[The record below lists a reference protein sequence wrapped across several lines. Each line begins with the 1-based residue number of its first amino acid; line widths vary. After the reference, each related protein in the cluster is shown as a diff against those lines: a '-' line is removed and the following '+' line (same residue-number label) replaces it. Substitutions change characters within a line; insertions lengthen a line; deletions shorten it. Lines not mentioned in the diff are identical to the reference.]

1 MYEELTCFKA
11 YDIRGEIDIN
21 INEEIAYRVGR
32 SVAQHFNSKSIV
44 VGFDARKTSPD
55 FAKAVGQGIMDAGSD
70 LIDIGLAGTE
80 EMYWAVSN
88 FSASAGIMVTAS
100 HNPINYNGMKIV
112 KSGSRPLDD
121 NEDFK
126 AIKNLAETEK
136 WTKTDNKGSHL
147 DYSDE
152 ARSDYVTKV
161 MSFVNRNELKPLKIV
176 INSGNGA
183 AGPTFDAIE
192 KKLNTNYP
200 KIEFVRVD
208 HIPDSTFPNGI
219 PNPLLLENHHKTADI
234 VKNAGADFGVAFDG
248 DFDRCFFFDETGKFV
263 PGEYLVGLLASIF
276 LEKEQ
281 GATIVHDPRVI
292 WNTQDIVSQK
302 GGKAEQSKTG
312 HAFIKQTMRKHE
324 AVYGGEMSAHHYFR
338 DFAYCDSGMIPWLL
352 VAELV
357 SIKNQSLGDLVKDRV
372 SSFPSSG
379 EINFKVKDADS
390 SITSVLENYRTQ
402 AKTLDEMDGFSLT
415 IDDWRFNLRKSNT
428 EPLVRLNVES
438 KGTSINLDE
447 QVKKIS
453 KSIKI
458 SLIISRC
465 YQKNNQKQFWI
476 RNQYFYM
483 FLFGKN
489 NCFF

>member
-21 INEEIAYRVGR
+21 INEAIAYRVGR

-44 VGFDARKTSPD
+44 VGFDARETSPA
-55 FAKAVGQGIMDAGSD
+55 FAKAVGQGIMDAGSN

-88 FSASAGIMVTAS
+88 FSASAGIVVTAS

-112 KSGSRPLDD
+112 KSGSRPLND

-136 WTKTDNKGSHL
+136 WAKTDNKGSHL
-147 DYSDE
+147 DYSNQ

-161 MSFVNRNELKPLKIV
+161 LSFVNRNKLKPLKIV

-192 KKLNTNYP
+192 KKLNTNNP

-208 HIPDSTFPNGI
+208 HTPDSTFPNGI
-219 PNPLLLENHHKTADI
+219 PNPLLPENHHKTADI
-234 VKNAGADFGVAFDG
+234 VKNVGADFGVAFDG

-379 EINFKVKDADS
+379 EINFKVKDADN
-390 SITSVLENYRTQ
+390 SISSVLENYQSQ
-402 AKTLDEMDGFSLT
+402 AKTLDKTDGFSLI

-428 EPLVRLNVES
+428 EPLVRLNIEC
-438 KGTSINLDE
+438 KGTSINLDD

-453 KSIKI
+453 KLLI
-458 SLIISRC
+458 SAS
-465 YQKNNQKQFWI
+465 
-476 RNQYFYM
+476 
-483 FLFGKN
+483 
-489 NCFF
+489 

>member
-21 INEEIAYRVGR
+21 INEAIAYRVGR

-44 VGFDARKTSPD
+44 VGFDARETSPA
-55 FAKAVGQGIMDAGSD
+55 FAKAVGQGIMDAGSN

-88 FSASAGIMVTAS
+88 FSASAGIVVTAS

-121 NEDFK
+121 YEDFK

-136 WTKTDNKGSHL
+136 WAKTDNKGSHL
-147 DYSDE
+147 DYSNQ

-161 MSFVNRNELKPLKIV
+161 LSFVNRNKLKPLKIV

-192 KKLNTNYP
+192 KKLNTNNP

-208 HIPDSTFPNGI
+208 HTPDSTFPNGI
-219 PNPLLLENHHKTADI
+219 PNPLLHENHHKTADI
-234 VKNAGADFGVAFDG
+234 VKNVGADFGVAFDG

-379 EINFKVKDADS
+379 EINFKVKDADN
-390 SITSVLENYRTQ
+390 SISSVLENYQSQ
-402 AKTLDEMDGFSLT
+402 AKTLDKTDGFSLI

-428 EPLVRLNVES
+428 EPLVRLNIES
-438 KGTSINLDE
+438 KGTSINLDD

-453 KSIKI
+453 KLLI
-458 SLIISRC
+458 SAS
-465 YQKNNQKQFWI
+465 
-476 RNQYFYM
+476 
-483 FLFGKN
+483 
-489 NCFF
+489 

>member
-21 INEEIAYRVGR
+21 INEAIAYRVGR

-44 VGFDARKTSPD
+44 VGFDARETSPA
-55 FAKAVGQGIMDAGSD
+55 FAKAVGQGIMDAGSN

-88 FSASAGIMVTAS
+88 FSASAGIVVTAS

-136 WTKTDNKGSHL
+136 WTKADNKGSYL

-208 HIPDSTFPNGI
+208 HTPNSTFPNGI
-219 PNPLLLENHHKTADI
+219 PNPLLPENHHKTADI
-234 VKNAGADFGVAFDG
+234 VKNVDADFGVAFDG

-390 SITSVLENYRTQ
+390 SIASVLENYRTQ
-402 AKTLDEMDGFSLT
+402 AKTLDKMDGFSLT

-438 KGTSINLDE
+438 KGTNINLDE

-453 KSIKI
+453 KLLK
-458 SLIISRC
+458 
-465 YQKNNQKQFWI
+465 
-476 RNQYFYM
+476 
-483 FLFGKN
+483 
-489 NCFF
+489 

>member
-21 INEEIAYRVGR
+21 INEAIAYRVGR

-44 VGFDARKTSPD
+44 VGFDARETSPA
-55 FAKAVGQGIMDAGSD
+55 FAKAVGQGIMDAGSN

-88 FSASAGIMVTAS
+88 FSASAGIVVTAS

-112 KSGSRPLDD
+112 KSGSRPLND

-136 WTKTDNKGSHL
+136 WAKTDNKGSHL
-147 DYSDE
+147 DYSNQ

-161 MSFVNRNELKPLKIV
+161 LSFVNRNKLKPLKIV

-192 KKLNTNYP
+192 KKLNTNNP

-208 HIPDSTFPNGI
+208 HTPDSTFPNGI
-219 PNPLLLENHHKTADI
+219 PNPLLHENHHKTADI
-234 VKNAGADFGVAFDG
+234 VKNVGADFGVAFDG

-263 PGEYLVGLLASIF
+263 PGEYLVGLLATIF
-276 LEKEQ
+276 LDKEQ

-379 EINFKVKDADS
+379 EINFKVKDADN
-390 SITSVLENYRTQ
+390 SISSVLENYQSQ
-402 AKTLDEMDGFSLT
+402 AKTLDKTDGFSLI

-428 EPLVRLNVES
+428 EPLVRLNIES
-438 KGTSINLDE
+438 KGTSINLDD

-453 KSIKI
+453 KLLI
-458 SLIISRC
+458 SAS
-465 YQKNNQKQFWI
+465 
-476 RNQYFYM
+476 
-483 FLFGKN
+483 
-489 NCFF
+489 